1 MKQYYLV
8 KDNQRVG
15 PLALEQ
21 LMANGLTPE
30 TLVWTEGMASWTPA
44 GQVQELGAL
53 FAPAAPPTPEPPRH
67 QVPEPPQAPAQPVQ
81 PQAPAQ
87 PSQPVQ
93 QPQAP
98 QPQAQQPYG
107 QAQYQQPQYQQWQ
120 YQQGQQAPYQPYP
133 AANPA
138 DNQKLFKIILYVLL
152 GLTALGGL
160 FSFIGAFSYFGGWF
174 NKPFLGLCQ
183 LLSSAATIA
192 ISVISIMRMMKNEKY
207 AFLTIA
213 FFALGFILN
222 LLGMIAGGGGVGIFS
237 FVVGLGGLAVA
248 VLASI
253 PQEKATDI
261 NSYKALLNEATPLDY
276 ALLGVYALFSLI
288 TSIMAW
294 SVLRSLKS
302 YL

>member
-53 FAPAAPPTPEPPRH
+53 FAPAAPQIPEPPRH

-93 QPQAP
+93 QPQTP

-133 AANPA
+133 AANPV
-138 DNQKLFKIILYVLL
+138 DNQKLFKTILYVLL

-237 FVVGLGGLAVA
+237 FVVGLGGFAVA

>member
-8 KDNQRVG
+8 KDNQRIG
-15 PLALEQ
+15 PLTLEQ
-21 LMANGLTPE
+21 LMASGLTPE
-30 TLVWTEGMASWTPA
+30 TLVWTEGMTSWTPA
-44 GQVQELGAL
+44 GQVNELGAL
-53 FAPAAPPTPEPPRH
+53 FAPAVPQVPEPPKP
-67 QVPEPPQAPAQPVQ
+67 QVPEPPQAPVQ

-87 PSQPVQ
+87 PAQPVQ

-98 QPQAQQPYG
+98 QPQVQQPYG
-107 QAQYQQPQYQQWQ
+107 QPQYQQTQ
-120 YQQGQQAPYQPYP
+120 YQQGQYQQGPQAPYQPYP

-138 DNQKLFKIILYVLL
+138 NNQNLFKTILYVLL

-237 FVVGLGGLAVA
+237 FVIGLGGLAVA

-294 SVLRSLKS
+294 SVLRSIKS
-302 YL
+302 FV